1 MKPNFKNIDIYAGF
15 QPQNGME
22 WQKANGI
29 TADWKT
35 PEHISVKPV
44 YTKEDLEG
52 MEHLNYTAGIPPY
65 LRGPYSMMY
74 TFRPWTIRQYA
85 GFSTAEESNA
95 FYRRNLA
102 SGQKGLSVAFDLP
115 THRGYDPDHQ
125 RVVGD
130 VGKAGVS
137 ICSLENMKVLFDG
150 IPLNKMSVSMT
161 MNGAVL
167 PIMAFYINAGLE
179 QGAKLEEMAGT
190 IQNDILKEFM
200 VRNTYIYP
208 PAFSMKIISDIFEY
222 TSQKMPKFNSISIS
236 GYHMQEAGA
245 TADIELAYT
254 LADGLEY
261 LRAGV
266 AAGIDIDAF
275 APRLSFFWAIGM
287 NHFMEIAKMRAA
299 RMLWAKLVKQFNPKN
314 PKSLALRTH
323 SQTSGWSLTEQD
335 PFNNVGRTCIEA
347 MAAALG
353 HTQSLHTNALD
364 EAIVSICSLEN
375 MKVLFDG
382 IPLNKMSVSM
392 TMNGA
397 VLPIMAF
404 YINAGLEQGAKLEE
418 MAGTIQNDIL
428 KEFMVRNTYIYP
440 PAFSMKII
448 SDIFEYTSQKMPK
461 FNSISISGYHMQ
473 EAGATADIELA
484 YTLADGLEYL
494 RAGVAAGID
503 IDAFAPRLSFFW
515 AIGMNHFM
523 EIAKMRAAR
532 MLWAKLV
539 KQFNPKNPKSLALR
553 THSQTSGWSLTEQD
567 PFNNVGR
574 TCIEAMAAALGHT
587 QSLHTNALDEAIAL
601 PTDFSARIARN
612 TQIYIQE
619 ETYICKNVD
628 PWGGSYYVESLTNE
642 LAHKA
647 WEHIQEIESLGGM
660 AKAIETGVP
669 KMRIEEAAARTQA
682 RIDSG
687 AQTIVGTNKYRL
699 EKEDPIDIL
708 EVDNTAVR
716 LEQIENLKRLKEGRN
731 EEEVKKALDA
741 ITRCV
746 ETKEGN
752 LLELAVEAARVRATL
767 GEISDACEKIVGRY
781 KAVIRTISGVYSSE
795 SKKDADFAKACELT
809 EEFAKKEGR
818 RPRIMVAKMGQD
830 GHDRGAKVVATGY
843 ADCGFDVD
851 MGPLFQTPAEAAREA
866 VENDVHAVGVSSL
879 AAGHKTLIPQLM
891 EELKKLGREDILV
904 IAGGVIPAQDY
915 DFLYKA
921 GVAAIFGPGT
931 SVAKA
936 AVQIMEILLEE

>member
-1 MKPNFKNIDIYAGF
+1 MKPNFKNIDIFAGF
-15 QPQNGME
+15 HPQNGME
-22 WQKANGI
+22 WQKENGI
-29 TADWKT
+29 TANWKT
-35 PEHISVKPV
+35 PEQIQVKPV

-52 MEHLNYTAGIPPY
+52 MEHLDYAAGIPPY

-115 THRGYDPDHQ
+115 THRGYDPNHP

-299 RMLWAKLVKQFNPKN
+299 RMLWAK
-314 PKSLALRTH
+314 
-323 SQTSGWSLTEQD
+323 
-335 PFNNVGRTCIEA
+335 I
-347 MAAALG
+347 
-353 HTQSLHTNALD
+353 
-364 EAIVSICSLEN
+364 
-375 MKVLFDG
+375 
-382 IPLNKMSVSM
+382 
-392 TMNGA
+392 
-397 VLPIMAF
+397 
-404 YINAGLEQGAKLEE
+404 
-418 MAGTIQNDIL
+418 
-428 KEFMVRNTYIYP
+428 
-440 PAFSMKII
+440 
-448 SDIFEYTSQKMPK
+448 
-461 FNSISISGYHMQ
+461 
-473 EAGATADIELA
+473 
-484 YTLADGLEYL
+484 
-494 RAGVAAGID
+494 
-503 IDAFAPRLSFFW
+503 
-515 AIGMNHFM
+515 
-523 EIAKMRAAR
+523 
-532 MLWAKLV
+532 V

-619 ETYICKNVD
+619 ETQVCKNVD

-642 LAHKA
+642 LAHRA
-647 WEHIQEIESLGGM
+647 WEHIQEIERLGGM
-660 AKAIETGVP
+660 AKAIETGIP

-687 AQTIVGTNKYRL
+687 EQTIVGTNKYRL

-716 LEQIENLKRLKEGRN
+716 QEQVENLRRLKEGRN
-731 EEEVKKALDA
+731 QEEVDKALAA
-741 ITRCV
+741 ITECV
-746 ETKEGN
+746 KTGKGN
-752 LLELAVEAARVRATL
+752 LLELAVEAAHVRATL
-767 GEISDACEKIVGRY
+767 GEISDACEAVVGRY

-809 EEFAKKEGR
+809 EQFAKGEISDACEAVVGRYKAVIRTISGVYSSESKKDADFAKACELTEQFAKKEGR
-818 RPRIMVAKMGQD
+818 RPRVMIAKMGQD
-830 GHDRGAKVVATGY
+830 GHDRGAKVVATGF

-851 MGPLFQTPAEAAREA
+851 MGPLFQTPEEAAREA

-879 AAGHKTLIPQLM
+879 AAGHKTLVPQII
-891 EELKKLGREDILV
+891 EELKRLGREDILV
-904 IAGGVIPAQDY
+904 FAGGVIPAQDY
-915 DFLYKA
+915 DFLYQA
-921 GVAAIFGPGT
+921 GVMAIFGPGT
-931 SVAKA
+931 SVAKSA
-936 AVQIMEILLEE
+936 CQVMELLLDTEE